1 MKDYGNGFDLLQLIE
16 RREFDRLC
24 KKWGMD
30 RYVRRF
36 PTWNQLSVLILSYV
50 LKVDSAREVELVFK
64 VPKST
69 FCDANQERAAG
80 FFEELC
86 RIVLWA
92 IHAQVKARKV
102 KRAIRTILALDSTE
116 CAVHGS
122 MSRLPF
128 WKHRKNSKKSS
139 VKLHCIWDVDGE
151 WIEDF
156 RITPGSK
163 NDSPVARKFKITS
176 GKTYVFDKAY
186 NDLEFWQ
193 RIIANGSHFVTRLKK
208 CSRRKYRHLDVLKG
222 REEETGVLWDGK
234 WRPSHSALQLRRR
247 NIPKYFA
254 VRHIIYR
261 DPEQKRLFD
270 FVTSDL
276 TAPAQEIADIYKKR
290 WAVELLF
297 RWLKGHLNVR
307 YFAAKNPNSIRV
319 YVAMA
324 VLVQLLVKL
333 YRLKNS
339 LPGTLWEILRT
350 LRTHLW
356 EKGLLNLASA
366 GVTSAKPFPE
376 AILQL

>member
-1 MKDYGNGFDLLQLIE
+1 MKNYGNGFCLLQLIE
-16 RREFDRLC
+16 RHEFYALC
-24 KKWGMD
+24 KKWEMD
-30 RYVRRF
+30 RYVRKF

-50 LKVDSAREVELVFK
+50 LKVESSREVELVFR

-86 RIVLWA
+86 RIILWA
-92 IHAQVKARKV
+92 IHAQIKARKIR
-102 KRAIRTILALDSTE
+102 RAIRTVLALDSTE

-128 WKHRKNSKKSS
+128 WRHRKGSKKSS
-139 VKLHCIWDVDGE
+139 VKLHCIWDVEGE

-163 NDSPVARKFKITS
+163 NDSPVAKKFQITA

-193 RIIANGSHFVTRLKK
+193 RIISKGSHFVTRLKK
-208 CSRRKYRHLDVLKG
+208 CSRRKYRHFDVLKG
-222 REEETGVLWDGK
+222 KEEESGVLWDGK
-234 WRPSHSALQLRRR
+234 WKPSHSAIQLRRR
-247 NIPKYFA
+247 SIPKNFS

-270 FVTSDL
+270 FVTSDFS
-276 TAPAQEIADIYKKR
+276 APAQEIADIYKKR

-319 YVAMA
+319 HVAVA
-324 VLVQLLVKL
+324 VLVQLLVQL
-333 YRLKNS
+333 HRLKNS
-339 LPGTLWEILRT
+339 LPGTLWEALRRLRT
-350 LRTHLW
+350 ELW

-366 GVTSAKPFPE
+366 GVAPARSASGN
-376 AILQL
+376 ALQP

>member
-1 MKDYGNGFDLLQLIE
+1 MKNYGNGFCLLQLIE
-16 RREFDRLC
+16 RHEFYRLS

-30 RYVRRF
+30 RYVRKF

-50 LKVDSAREVELVFK
+50 LKVETSREVELVFK
-64 VPKST
+64 VPRST

-86 RIVLWA
+86 RHVLWA
-92 IHAQVKARKV
+92 IHAQAKARKI

-116 CAVHGS
+116 CSVHGS

-128 WKHRKNSKKSS
+128 WRHRKDSKKSS
-139 VKLHCIWDVDGE
+139 VKLHCIWDVNGE

-163 NDSPVARKFKITS
+163 HDSPVAKKFQITS

-186 NDLEFWQ
+186 NDLEFWHQ
-193 RIIANGSHFVTRLKK
+193 IMVKGSHFVTRLKK
-208 CSRRKYRHLDVLKG
+208 CSRRKYRHFDVLKG
-222 REEETGVLWDGK
+222 REGVVGVLWDGK
-234 WRPSHSALQLRRR
+234 WQPSQSTKRKLAE
-247 NIPKYFA
+247 IPENFS

-270 FVTSDL
+270 FVTSDFS
-276 TAPAQEIADIYKKR
+276 ASAQEIADIYKKR

-307 YFAAKNPNSIRV
+307 YFAAKNTNSIRV
-319 YVAMA
+319 YVAVA
-324 VLVQLLVKL
+324 VLVQLLVQL
-333 YRLKNS
+333 YRLKSS
-339 LPGTLWEILRT
+339 LPATLWEVLRRLRT
-350 LRTHLW
+350 ELW
-356 EKGLLNLASA
+356 ERGLINMASTDA
-366 GVTSAKPFPE
+366 PSLRASPR
-376 AILQL
+376 AALQP

>member
-1 MKDYGNGFDLLQLIE
+1 MKNYGNGFCLLQLIE
-16 RREFDRLC
+16 RHEFYKLS

-30 RYVRRF
+30 RYVRKF
-36 PTWNQLSVLILSYV
+36 PTWNQLSVLLLSYV
-50 LKVDSAREVELVFK
+50 LKVDSSREVELVFK

-69 FCDANQERAAG
+69 FCDANQERASG

-86 RIVLWA
+86 RHVLWA
-92 IHAQVKARKV
+92 IHERAKARKLR
-102 KRAIRTILALDSTE
+102 RAIRTILALDSTE
-116 CAVHGS
+116 CSVHGS

-128 WKHRKNSKKSS
+128 WRHRKDSKKSS
-139 VKLHCIWDVDGE
+139 VKLHCIWDVNGE

-163 NDSPVARKFKITS
+163 HDSPVAKKFQIAR

-193 RIIANGSHFVTRLKK
+193 KIISNGSHFVTRLKK
-208 CSRRKYRHLDVLKG
+208 CSRRKYRHFDVLRGKD
-222 REEETGVLWDGK
+222 EETGVLWDGK
-234 WRPSHSALQLRRR
+234 WKPSKSALHQHRHLV
-247 NIPKYFA
+247 PKNFA

-261 DPEQKRLFD
+261 DPEQKRIFD
-270 FVTSDL
+270 FVTSDF

-319 YVAMA
+319 HVAMA
-324 VLVQLLVKL
+324 VLVQLLLQL

-339 LPGTLWEILRT
+339 LPGTLWGVLRCLRT
-350 LRTHLW
+350 ELW
-356 EKGLLNLASA
+356 EKGLLNLAST
-366 GVTSAKPFPE
+366 GVPPARSSPGASLPP
-376 AILQL
+376 